1 MTLPEPVLT
10 AKRELSS
17 STISSPVDN
26 DLYEDEEVAKKKR
39 RLAKNREIAKN
50 CRKRKKEKKEAIL
63 DEIQTLREENSRLRQ
78 RLESVSSETAESEE
92 RNQVRVKFLK
102 RMRELMEKKDE
113 EAISKEIDEYY
124 SRWSEFGIERLSAAQ
139 IHLEQL
145 KMLLLPTQMT
155 KLCLWSMNQEDE
167 FYDEKLNEMKY
178 GGGIWNILSSVLQLT
193 PEQKQGII
201 HSRSGVLRQQE
212 NIASVMDIVDAV
224 QNKVTSNMESMQQQM
239 RGILDVLSPLQQA
252 KFLAWMEG
260 GMNGTNLIAEVKR
273 LLQMNQTVST
283 MEDSSSLSLSD
294 MESLSSLSMV

>member
-1 MTLPEPVLT
+1 MESISPSQCTRKDSLDLLSLPRPVSSALETEPSPFSNTSVFHPTDKPSNQSVFEHSTFFNNAPNGLVDDMTLPEPVLT

-63 DEIQTLREENSRLRQ
+63 DEVSQLESIQLQIQTLREENSRLRQ

-145 KMLLLPTQMT
+145 KMLLLPTQVV
-155 KLCLWSMNQEDE
+155 
-167 FYDEKLNEMKY
+167 F
-178 GGGIWNILSSVLQLT
+178 
-193 PEQKQGII
+193 
-201 HSRSGVLRQQE
+201 
-212 NIASVMDIVDAV
+212 IVV
-224 QNKVTSNMESMQQQM
+224 C
-239 RGILDVLSPLQQA
+239 
-252 KFLAWMEG
+252 
-260 GMNGTNLIAEVKR
+260 
-273 LLQMNQTVST
+273 
-283 MEDSSSLSLSD
+283 
-294 MESLSSLSMV
+294 